1 MNESSAGL
9 QTNAEH
15 THRLG
20 RSRQMKYAYGPMLTL
35 LVLITG
41 CAVAPPTQEMSEAR
55 QSIEAA
61 RQSGAGQLA
70 PHALHNADKLLSDAE
85 DNIRQG
91 DYGKAQR
98 DAVAAR
104 EAARQARVM
113 SEVRQA
119 QQLDQPPPVPPAS
132 SPPPAPEPDDATPAP
147 PPADKQTNGLKPQT
161 YTVAPDDSL
170 WRIAARPEVYGD
182 PHLWPLL
189 LKANA
194 QALQDADLIYPGE
207 TLRIERNYSS
217 RDQQAAAQHARQ
229 RGTWTLGGMEAA
241 DNGYL
246 GRRESR

>member
-1 MNESSAGL
+1 
-9 QTNAEH
+9 
-15 THRLG
+15 
-20 RSRQMKYAYGPMLTL
+20 MKYAYGPMLTL

-104 EAARQARVM
+104 EAARQARVI

-119 QQLDQPPPVPPAS
+119 QEMDQPPLEPSPTPPSPV
-132 SPPPAPEPDDATPAP
+132 PDDAAPAHP
-147 PPADKQTNGLKPQT
+147 PTAEHSGDLKPQNH
-161 YTVAPDDSL
+161 TVVPGDSL

-194 QALQDADLIYPGE
+194 HSLKDADLIHPGE
-207 TLRIERNYSS
+207 TLHIERHHSS
-217 RDQQAAAQHARQ
+217 QDQQAAAQHARQ
-229 RGTWTLGGMEAA
+229 RGTWTLGGIEAA
-241 DNGYL
+241 DSGYL
-246 GRRESR
+246 GRHKPR